1 MRKNMMRLPVR
12 PFLVGVLLLVSAVL
26 APLGVRAAEL
36 VIIANPD
43 QSGPNL
49 PAKDLQRIYMGKL
62 SRWDNDEAIVPVM
75 LKGGPVH
82 EAFVESYLDRS
93 PHRFV
98 TYWRQMIF
106 TGKGTP
112 PRSFASEEELIAF
125 VAATPG
131 SVGYVSAVTGG
142 QDVKILSISRD

>member
-1 MRKNMMRLPVR
+1 MMKNMMLRLPMR
-12 PFLVGVLLLVSAVL
+12 FLTVLILLVCA
-26 APLGVRAAEL
+26 GAATGEEL

-43 QSGPNL
+43 L
-49 PAKDLQRIYMGKL
+49 PGSSLDAKGLQRIYMGKQT
-62 SRWDNDEAIVPVM
+62 RWSNDEAIVPVM
-75 LKGGPVH
+75 LKAGPVH
-82 EAFVESYLDRS
+82 EAFVEAYLDRS

-112 PRSFASEEELIAF
+112 PRSFASEEELVAF

-131 SVGYVSAVTGG
+131 SVGYASATTDM
-142 QDVKILSISRD
+142 QSVKILPVSPD

>member
-1 MRKNMMRLPVR
+1 MMKNMMLRLNLR
-12 PFLVGVLLLVSAVL
+12 ILTGLVLLGCAV
-26 APLGVRAAEL
+26 AANGQEL

-43 QSGPNL
+43 L
-49 PAKDLQRIYMGKL
+49 PGMSLDAKGLQRIYMGKQT
-62 SRWDNDEAIVPVM
+62 RWHNDVAVVPVM
-75 LKGGPVH
+75 LRAGPVH
-82 EAFVESYLDRS
+82 EAFVEAYLDRS

-112 PRSFASEEELIAF
+112 PRSFASEKELVAF

-131 SVGYVSAVTGG
+131 SVGYASASTETR
-142 QDVKILSISRD
+142 DVKILPVSPD